1 MGNSRQHLVLSAVI
15 VVFLR
20 AMSWLVSVRPHDH
33 MYPRPILHEANLKT
47 LKRRSGVSNDR
58 SFALQ
63 DLVDSVF
70 ERPVLVGRSK
80 CISCCSE
87 QVSSDLPRLWIG
99 VDEDSDGKAQKKS
112 QHAATSCCWQM
123 RWTIDL
129 LIPRA
134 RAIVPYPSPAARFF

>member
-1 MGNSRQHLVLSAVI
+1 M
-15 VVFLR
+15 VVRLF
-20 AMSWLVSVRPHDH
+20 DH
-33 MYPRPILHEANLKT
+33 MSEKLILHEANLKT
-47 LKRRSGVSNDR
+47 LKRGSGVSNDR

-99 VDEDSDGKAQKKS
+99 VDEDADGDAQKKS
-112 QHAATSCCWQM
+112 QHAATSCSLTI
-123 RWTIDL
+123 RWTIERD
-129 LIPRA
+129 IPRDL
-134 RAIVPYPSPAARFF
+134 AIVP

>member
-1 MGNSRQHLVLSAVI
+1 M
-15 VVFLR
+15 VVRLF
-20 AMSWLVSVRPHDH
+20 DH
-33 MYPRPILHEANLKT
+33 MSEKSILHEANLKT
-47 LKRRSGVSNDR
+47 LKRGSGVSNDR

-99 VDEDSDGKAQKKS
+99 VDEDADGNAQKKS
-112 QHAATSCCWQM
+112 QHAATSCSLTM
-123 RWTIDL
+123 RVMVASASPVCSLIDL
-129 LIPRA
+129 
-134 RAIVPYPSPAARFF
+134 